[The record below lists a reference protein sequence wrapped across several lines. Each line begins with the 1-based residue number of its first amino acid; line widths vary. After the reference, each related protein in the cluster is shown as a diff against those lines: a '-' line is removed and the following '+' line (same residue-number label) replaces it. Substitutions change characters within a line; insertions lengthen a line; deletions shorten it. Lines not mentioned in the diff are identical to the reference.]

1 MKTIAQT
8 IFLVLLS
15 SALHSQDLSGQWK
28 GTLNVQG
35 NQIRIVF
42 HVNKTNSQYAATMES
57 PDQNASSTKV
67 TNTNFS
73 YPNVK
78 FEISDIGAVYEGT
91 MSATGIT
98 GKWVQSGT
106 SLFLVLLKGEDSLMK
121 TSGNK

>member
-1 MKTIAQT
+1 MKTLAQT
-8 IFLVLLS
+8 IFLVLMS
-15 SALHSQDLSGQWK
+15 SALYGQDLAGQWN

-35 NQIRIVF
+35 TQLKIVF
-42 HVNKTNSQYAATMES
+42 HVNKTNSQYEATMDS
-57 PDQNASSTKV
+57 PDQNTSSTKV

-91 MSATGIT
+91 MSDIGIT

-106 SLFLVLLKGEDSLMK
+106 SLFLVLLKDVDSLDK
-121 TSGNK
+121 DK